1 MGKLTRSRTC
11 LLMIGRGGLSGSPP
25 LPIHEGPGN
34 ELLKPYDVSNVSI
47 RLSVKPPH
55 VNLLFP
61 HQPEV

>member
-11 LLMIGRGGLSGSPP
+11 LLMIGGGGLSG
-25 LPIHEGPGN
+25 IGEGPGN

-55 VNLLFP
+55 INLLFP